1 MEKRYIFTVTAGRS
15 GQITLSD
22 TLIRLATGCYT
33 LFEGPRPNLHF
44 DGFLGALENRFR
56 RKFFETHELMGRGEV
71 LRAFEIGD
79 EAFIDAIIA
88 KRLIMIR
95 RLNAETYI
103 DVSKYF
109 ARGLHSGFARTLD
122 RFSLI
127 FLVRDPVANMR
138 SFLNRNKDFQLDNNM
153 PDSASNILRLDS
165 SDMSKDEL
173 YLWAWCEMAL
183 RYRKMLDSGKVDKA
197 VVIRTEEINDTQKM
211 TDYLKTLGIAHDPLS
226 SIPRLNTNVG
236 HGLPETKVDKG
247 DIETFHRFMTRVPS
261 TLLQKIDYLKNYSPK
276 I

>member
-22 TLIRLATGCYT
+22 VLIRLTTGCFT
-33 LFEGPRPNLHF
+33 LFEGPRPKLHF
-44 DGFLGALENRFR
+44 DGLLGVFENRVR

-71 LRAFEIGD
+71 LRAFENGD

-88 KRLIMIR
+88 KRLKMIE
-95 RLNAETYI
+95 RLDAETYI

-109 ARGLHSGFARTLD
+109 ARGLHSGFGRAID
-122 RFSLI
+122 KFSLI

-153 PDSASNILRLDS
+153 PDAASNILRLDS
-165 SDMSKDEL
+165 RGMSKDEL

-183 RYRKMLDSGKVDKA
+183 RYREMLESSKVDKA
-197 VVIRTEEINDTQKM
+197 VVIRTEEIDDTQKM
-211 TDYLKTLGIAHDPLS
+211 TGHLKALGIAHEPLS
-226 SIPRLNTNVG
+226 SMPRLNTNVG
-236 HGLPETKVDKG
+236 HGLPETKVGKG
-247 DIETFHRFMTRVPS
+247 DVETFNRFLARVPS
-261 TLLQKIDYLKNYSPK
+261 NLLQRIDYLKNYTPK